1 MSTLTILRGLPGSGK
16 STWARK
22 HVDANTVIVSL
33 DGLREMMAGGRQAWH
48 ETMNPQLNRILVRQ
62 AHTIISDLLAKGVNV
77 ISDSQHVNPR
87 FCVDEI
93 RIAARHKAHV
103 ETITFNVPLAE
114 LLERNQSRPE
124 NDRVPEEYLR
134 TQYETWHENL
144 NHDSRWVNVRVDKTN
159 GEYHMSP
166 AGDFAMVDVGLLW
179 NSDSRTV
186 DNAEFGY
193 TAVPSKGRDVNGTVH
208 LNMPPLKDGRKWTLD
223 RYVKWLEQGAH
234 TTEDGFADFSYKN
247 GKTLLDL
254 MRDSDNVN
262 VRPVKGETDVYACN
276 FSRDAFK
283 NHRWDEYS
291 SKARGL
297 FLDGNGKVVARGF
310 DKFFNLGENEQT
322 TRENIDKHLKFPVR
336 VERKENGFLGLV
348 SAREDGSWRFWSK
361 SGQTDYSYLIERLFK
376 QTLDVGQEEALWN
389 IVHDANVTLAF
400 EVIDQDSDRHII
412 KYDTSRIVFLH
423 AIKNTVDFR
432 IDYEADDLIDMD
444 GFFARP
450 EVLAVFQTEEQRNDL
465 WHMLDEERRWS
476 DREGVVVYD
485 ADGYMFK
492 LKSDYYLE
500 VKSLRNLLERALLK
514 GKPIADN
521 DHSDRAELARW
532 VLFHANMNRLV
543 YMRKAFNERGVDMEY
558 VGDLLSRG
566 CML

>member
-1 MSTLTILRGLPGSGK
+1 MTTLTILRGLPGSGK

-22 HVDANTVIVSL
+22 HVDSNTVIVSL

-87 FCVDEI
+87 FCVNEVQ
-93 RIAARHKAHV
+93 IAVRHKAHV
-103 ETITFNVPLAE
+103 ETMTFNTSLDV
-114 LLERNQSRPE
+114 LLERNQTRPE

-134 TQYETWHENL
+134 TQYETCHENL
-144 NHDSRWVNVRVDKTN
+144 DHESRWVNIHVRKVDGT
-159 GEYHMSP
+159 YHMNPS
-166 AGDFAMVDVGLLW
+166 GDLALVDVGLLW
-179 NSDSRTV
+179 NDKTRV
-186 DNAEFGY
+186 PDN
-193 TAVPSKGRDVNGTVH
+193 
-208 LNMPPLKDGRKWTLD
+208 
-223 RYVKWLEQGAH
+223 
-234 TTEDGFADFSYKN
+234 ADFSTDGRN
-247 GKTLLDL
+247 LLEL

-262 VRPVKGETDVYACN
+262 VRPVKGENDVYACN

-283 NHRWDEYS
+283 NQRWDKYS

-310 DKFFNLGENEQT
+310 EKFFNLGENEQT
-322 TRENIDKHLKFPVR
+322 TRENIDRRLKFPVR

-361 SGQTDYSYLIERLFK
+361 SGQTDYSYLIQRLFK
-376 QTLDVGQEEALWN
+376 QTLDIGQEEALWN
-389 IVHDANVTLAF
+389 IAHDANVTLAF

-412 KYDTSRIVFLH
+412 RYDTSRLVFLH
-423 AIKNTVDFR
+423 AIKNTADFH
-432 IDYEADDLIDMD
+432 IDYDADDLIDTD
-444 GFFARP
+444 RFFTRP
-450 EVLAVFQTEEQRNDL
+450 EVLAVFSTEEQRDSL

-500 VKSLRNLLERALLK
+500 VKSLRNLLERAVLRN
-514 GKPIADN
+514 KPIADN
-521 DHSDRAELARW
+521 DHSERAELARW
-532 VLFHANMNRLV
+532 VLSHANMNRLV
-543 YMRKAFNERGVDMEY
+543 YTRKAFNERGVDMEY

>member
-1 MSTLTILRGLPGSGK
+1 MTTLTILRGLPGSGK

-22 HVDANTVIVSL
+22 HVDSNTVIVSL

-62 AHTIISDLLAKGVNV
+62 AHAIISDLLAKGVNV

-87 FCVDEI
+87 FCVDEVQ
-93 RIAARHKAHV
+93 IAARHKAHV
-103 ETITFNVPLAE
+103 ETFTFNTPLDV
-114 LLERNQSRPE
+114 LLERNQTRPE

-144 NHDSRWVNVRVDKTN
+144 DHESRWVNIHVRKVDGT
-159 GEYHMSP
+159 YHMNPS
-166 AGDFAMVDVGLLW
+166 GDLALVDVGLLW
-179 NSDSRTV
+179 NDKTRV
-186 DNAEFGY
+186 PDNAEFGY
-193 TAVPSKGRDVNGTVH
+193 TAVPAKGRDLTGVIQ
-208 LNMPPLKDGRKWTLD
+208 LDMPPLKDGRKWTLD
-223 RYVKWLEQGAH
+223 RYSKWLEQGAH
-234 TTEDGFADFSYKN
+234 KTNDGFADFSTDGRN
-247 GKTLLDL
+247 LLEL

-262 VRPVKGETDVYACN
+262 VRPVKGENAVYACN

-283 NHRWDEYS
+283 NQRWDEYS

-297 FLDGNGKVVARGF
+297 FLDGNGNVVARGF
-310 DKFFNLGENEQT
+310 EKFFNLGENEQT
-322 TRENIDKHLKFPVR
+322 TRENIDKRLKFPVR

-361 SGQTDYSYLIERLFK
+361 SGQTDYSYLIQRLFK
-376 QTLDVGQEEALWN
+376 ETLDIGQEQALWN
-389 IVHDANVTLAF
+389 IAHDANVTLAF
-400 EVIDQDSDRHII
+400 EVIDQESDRHII
-412 KYDTSRIVFLH
+412 KYDTSQLVFLH
-423 AIKNTVDFR
+423 AIKNTVDFH
-432 IDYEADDLIDMD
+432 IDHDADDLIDTD
-444 GFFARP
+444 RFFARP
-450 EVLAVFQTEEQRNDL
+450 EVLAVFQTEEQRESL
-465 WHMLDEERRWS
+465 WHMLDKERRWS

-500 VKSLRNLLERALLK
+500 VKSLRNLLERAILHDR
-514 GKPIADN
+514 PIPAD
-521 DHSDRAELARW
+521 DHSERAELARW

-543 YMRKAFNERGVDMEY
+543 YTRKAFNERGVDMEY